1 MGDGNRVVTQ
11 GLSSNMGSNCYTGNV
26 DQVVTRGMG
35 IKQLQG
41 DSDPVVTEGIGF
53 TEQRGKWGL
62 GSRG

>member
-1 MGDGNRVVTQ
+1 
-11 GLSSNMGSNCYTGNV
+11 MGSNCYTGNV

-53 TEQRGKWGL
+53 TEQSGKWGL